1 MKPVPTYFVCF
12 LKNPVDK
19 NCFQFS
25 PEVLSFVTQSF
36 GELELGRGRKQAWR
50 NIFKL
55 SGSKLGYT
63 MGVI

>member
-1 MKPVPTYFVCF
+1 MKYVPSFFVCF

-36 GELELGRGRKQAWR
+36 GELELGGGR
-50 NIFKL
+50 NTGPVEIFQIKWEQ
-55 SGSKLGYT
+55 T
-63 MGVI
+63 